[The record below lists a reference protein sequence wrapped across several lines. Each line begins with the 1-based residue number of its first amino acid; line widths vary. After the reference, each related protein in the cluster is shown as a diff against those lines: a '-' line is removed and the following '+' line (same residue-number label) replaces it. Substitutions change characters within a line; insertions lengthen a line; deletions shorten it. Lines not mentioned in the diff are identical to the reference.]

1 MGSDDF
7 PKHES
12 FSLQRESLLNK
23 FIGTENIVALN
34 GHVWKKHRMVGELTA
49 KQPMNEPHS
58 NLPATR
64 LQTPHSI
71 DRCLLNYSEGYVKR

>member
-12 FSLQRESLLNK
+12 FSLQTESLLNK

-34 GHVWKKHRMVGELTA
+34 GHVWKKHRMVGELTTE
-49 KQPMNEPHS
+49 KLSMNPTLTFS
-58 NLPATR
+58 AIR
-64 LQTPHSI
+64 LQTPHFIGQCPSSY
-71 DRCLLNYSEGYVKR
+71 LEGCVKR